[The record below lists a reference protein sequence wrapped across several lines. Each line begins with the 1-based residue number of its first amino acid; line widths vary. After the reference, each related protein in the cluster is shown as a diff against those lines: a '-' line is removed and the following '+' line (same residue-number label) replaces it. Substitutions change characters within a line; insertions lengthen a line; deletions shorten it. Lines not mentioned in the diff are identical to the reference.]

1 MKNSHYKTKYFNWQ
15 KKIGMVGGKINAD
28 KFARYIN
35 PNDVVLD
42 FGCGGGYLLGNL
54 SCKKK
59 IGVEINPVARKEA
72 RKNKNLE
79 IHSSIKL
86 LKNGMVDKV
95 ISNHAL
101 EHTKRPIDELV
112 TLQRVLKK
120 TGKIVLVTP
129 IDDYRNNKRYVAS
142 DINNHLYTWNSQLLG
157 NCLKEAGF
165 KNIKIEVLTH
175 AWPPMFYKELYNFLP
190 QKLFDLICWLI
201 AVALNKRQLIAVA
214 SK

>member
-1 MKNSHYKTKYFNWQ
+1 MPMKNSHYKTKYFNWQ

-101 EHTKRPIDELV
+101 EHTKRPIDELEIGRAHV
-112 TLQRVLKK
+112 
-120 TGKIVLVTP
+120 
-129 IDDYRNNKRYVAS
+129 
-142 DINNHLYTWNSQLLG
+142 
-157 NCLKEAGF
+157 
-165 KNIKIEVLTH
+165 
-175 AWPPMFYKELYNFLP
+175 
-190 QKLFDLICWLI
+190 
-201 AVALNKRQLIAVA
+201 
-214 SK
+214 